1 MTHKL
6 THKLIRMTLFLMTTT
21 GIVSPTLAQSSR
33 LTTTDHRT
41 LINLSQTEKN
51 QALSEMRDFLH
62 GFHGMHMALA
72 RQDMKAFAL
81 TARSMGPLLNRLPA
95 SLKER
100 LPEEFTQLTIA
111 MDEAFQNLA
120 RDAENSEAKAGKT
133 HENMAEVMT
142 YCSGCHD
149 AYRFNVVSTKLLT
162 KIRP

>member
-6 THKLIRMTLFLMTTT
+6 THKLIHMTLFLMTTA

-33 LTTTDHRT
+33 LLTTDHRI
-41 LINLSQTEKN
+41 LINLSQAEKN
-51 QALSEMRDFLH
+51 QVLSEMRDFLH
-62 GFHGMHMALA
+62 GFHGMNMALA
-72 RQDMKAFAL
+72 RQDMKTLAL
-81 TARSMGPLLNRLPA
+81 TARSMTPLLDRLPA

-120 RDAENSEAKAGKT
+120 RDAENNETKAGKT
-133 HENMAEVMT
+133 HENIAEVIT

-149 AYRFNVVSTKLLT
+149 AYRFNVVPTKMLT